1 MLLLGSCIA
10 STVNVVPHLNILTE
24 FQNSHANRST
34 ILSTF
39 GNVYASAG
47 LEALCFQVVRLLCV
61 CVHAFVI
68 VWAEPLSYWLLIS
81 HYLAVSQ
88 TQYKMEP
95 QLLQNISFVLI
106 LDF

>member
-1 MLLLGSCIA
+1 MLLLGYRIA

-61 CVHAFVI
+61 CTCICHCLGRTI
-68 VWAEPLSYWLLIS
+68 VLLAS
-81 HYLAVSQ
+81 
-88 TQYKMEP
+88 
-95 QLLQNISFVLI
+95 N
-106 LDF
+106 

>member
-1 MLLLGSCIA
+1 MLLLGYRIA

-39 GNVYASAG
+39 GNVYASAS
-47 LEALCFQVVRLLCV
+47 LEALCFQVVRLL

-95 QLLQNISFVLI
+95 QLLQNISVVLI